1 MIKQQWI
8 KPCLSMFATLLMCGA
23 LSACQHSKASANQ
36 TEYSSHSKNRVVT
49 VRNNDGSRIYVV
61 NDKSF
66 TFDQLSPEQQQKIVE
81 LETSINLLEA
91 EIEEGTKGMEEF
103 SEKMERVAEK
113 MEKEAEK
120 LEQKIESI
128 EFDSDGLAEMSEK
141 MAEASRA
148 LEVKMSKLEKE
159 MRDIEVKMPEI
170 DQQAIRN
177 IEAEARKYEALL
189 VEIAEEI

>member
-8 KPCLSMFATLLMCGA
+8 KPSLSMFATLLMCGA
-23 LSACQHSKASANQ
+23 LSACQHSKASGNQ
-36 TEYSSHSKNRVVT
+36 QEYSSHSENRVVT
-49 VRNNDGSRIYVV
+49 IRNDDGKRIYVV

-66 TFDQLSPEQQQKIVE
+66 TFDQLSPEQQQKILK
-81 LETSINLLEA
+81 LETSINSLEA

-113 MEKEAEK
+113 MEREAEK

-141 MAEASRA
+141 LAEASRV
-148 LEVKMSKLEKE
+148 LEEKMSKLEKE

-170 DQQAIRN
+170 NQEAIRN
-177 IEAEARKYEALL
+177 IEIKARKYESLL
-189 VEIAEEI
+189 VEIADEI